1 VVLRFVKT
9 ITLHLG
15 ILAKVMFLAGTDEEQ
30 SDTAR
35 DDPGAEQSGT
45 HSDAN
50 CSGEGFGRA
59 TKSARISG

>member
-1 VVLRFVKT
+1 MLCFVEA

-15 ILAKVMFLAGTDEEQ
+15 KFAEMMFLTRPGEEHD
-30 SDTAR
+30 DTAR
-35 DDPGAEQSGT
+35 DEAGAEQSGT

-50 CSGEGFGRA
+50 CSGEGFGPA